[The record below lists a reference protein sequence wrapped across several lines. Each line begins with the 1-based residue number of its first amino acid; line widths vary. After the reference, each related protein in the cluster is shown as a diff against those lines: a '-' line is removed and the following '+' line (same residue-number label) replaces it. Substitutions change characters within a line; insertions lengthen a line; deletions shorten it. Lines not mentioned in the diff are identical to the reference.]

1 MSRWKCLHFVGTMVS
16 GGRVMVSVQIENMRK
31 HRIDTGRITLNVYEA
46 GKGPV
51 AIFLH
56 GITSNG
62 AVWEPV
68 IATLKNSMRCIG
80 VDQRGHGLSDKP
92 TNGYRAVD
100 YSEDALALI
109 KALNS
114 GPAVIVGHSLGARNG
129 VVAAT
134 LRPDLVT
141 AVVAIDFTPYIEVE
155 VLDALE
161 TRVNAGDRIFPSR
174 EEIED
179 YLRSR
184 YPMMP
189 TEAIRRRAY
198 SAYEEVPGGLR
209 PLASPEAMA
218 QTAAGLRE
226 DLEPAFKAVDRPV
239 LMIRGAVSK
248 LVSASALEKTRKLRP
263 DLPALVVENTD
274 HYVNEEE
281 PEIVSKAILD
291 FLAKVH

>member
-1 MSRWKCLHFVGTMVS
+1 MSVEVETM
-16 GGRVMVSVQIENMRK
+16 RQY
-31 HRIDTGRITLNVYEA
+31 RIDTGRITLNVYEA
-46 GKGPV
+46 GEGPI

-68 IATLKNSMRCIG
+68 IAMLKSSMRCFG

-92 TNGYRAVD
+92 ESGYGAVD

-109 KALNS
+109 ETLNA
-114 GPAVIVGHSLGARNG
+114 GPAVIIGHSLGARNG

-134 LRPDLVT
+134 LRPELVS

-155 VLDALE
+155 VFDALE
-161 TRVNAGDRIFPSR
+161 ARVNAGDRIFASR

-179 YLRSR
+179 YLRGR

-189 TEAIRRRAY
+189 PDAIRRRAY
-198 SAYEEVPGGLR
+198 SAYQEVSGGFR
-209 PLASPEAMA
+209 PLASPEAMG
-218 QTAAGLRE
+218 QTATGLRE
-226 DLEPAFKAVDRPV
+226 DLKPAFTAVNRPV
-239 LMIRGAVSK
+239 LIIRGAISK
-248 LVSASALEKTRKLRP
+248 LVSAAALEKTRKLRP
-263 DLPALVVENTD
+263 DLATLVVGNTD

-281 PEIVSKAILD
+281 PEIVSKAILN
-291 FLAKVH
+291 FMAKAH

>member
-1 MSRWKCLHFVGTMVS
+1 MAN
-16 GGRVMVSVQIENMRK
+16 VQVEATRT
-31 HRIDTGRITLNVYEA
+31 HRINTGRITLNVREA
-46 GKGPV
+46 GEGPV

-68 IATLKNSMRCIG
+68 MMALRSGMRCFA

-92 TNGYRAVD
+92 DGDYGASGYSKDV
-100 YSEDALALI
+100 LALI
-109 KALNS
+109 ETLDA

-134 LRPDLVT
+134 LRPDLVS

-161 TRVNAGDRIFPSR
+161 SRVNAGDRTFVSR

-179 YLRSR
+179 YLHGR
-184 YPMMP
+184 YAMMP
-189 TEAIRRRAY
+189 PDAIRRRAY
-198 SAYEEVPGGLR
+198 SAYQEISGGFR
-209 PLASPEAMA
+209 PLASPRAMA
-218 QTAAGLRE
+218 QTATGLRE
-226 DLEPAFKAVDRPV
+226 DLEPAFKAVNRPV
-239 LMIRGAVSK
+239 LVVRGAVSK
-248 LVSASALEKTRKLRP
+248 FVSAAALEKTRKLRP
-263 DLPALVVENTD
+263 DLPALVVEGTD

-281 PEIVSKAILD
+281 PEVVSRAILD
-291 FLAKVH
+291 FVAKAH